1 MRRLPFARHLSVSK
15 LRYRYKAC
23 RHPIEKVRWHA
34 LWLLARTDEPRTPDQ
49 VAALVGL
56 SGVTVRDILHRW
68 NGHGPEGVT
77 DRRKTNGAAPKLA
90 ARQRQA
96 LYAALQKR
104 PPDGGLWTGPKV
116 ARYVRDRWAIAR
128 PRTGETVT
136 VILPR
141 VNVNWMA
148 EALGAFVAAVDPEGT
163 KVLVVIVDRA
173 GWHTAKR
180 LAVPPNVALHFLPP
194 CTPELQPVEP
204 FWALVREG
212 VANDTFDRLA
222 DLRRV
227 IRRRCRRLARDRDTV
242 LGAIGF
248 RWAINLET

>member
-1 MRRLPFARHLSVSK
+1 MKRANPRAAVEVWAEDEARLGLKPITRRMWWLKGMRPRSCGRTK
-15 LRYRYKAC
+15 Y
-23 RHPIEKVRWHA
+23 E
-34 LWLLARTDEPRTPDQ
+34 WL
-49 VAALVGL
+49 
-56 SGVTVRDILHRW
+56 
-68 NGHGPEGVT
+68 
-77 DRRKTNGAAPKLA
+77 
-90 ARQRQA
+90 
-96 LYAALQKR
+96 
-104 PPDGGLWTGPKV
+104 
-116 ARYVRDRWAIAR
+116 YVYGFAR